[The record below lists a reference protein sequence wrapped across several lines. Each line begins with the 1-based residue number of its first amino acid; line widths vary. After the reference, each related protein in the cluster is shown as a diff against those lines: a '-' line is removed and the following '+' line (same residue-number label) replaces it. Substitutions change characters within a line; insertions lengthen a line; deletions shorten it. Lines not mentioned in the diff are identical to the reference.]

1 MKKRFNQYKNNYETV
16 APAPVVANQPRSWN
30 VNCPKCGATLKLKE
44 DGTAYLCPVC
54 TSVLRVKTGARLV
67 KNLNYDAKQLH
78 INVTY
83 PAALYIARKAH
94 QKPKK
99 QCWLVKLLSK
109 KKEEV
114 KEPTL
119 QDIVAQ
125 IYTAGYTS
133 EDYFVV
139 DCDEGGLFVR
149 KS

>member
-1 MKKRFNQYKNNYETV
+1 MKKKLNKCANNCETA
-16 APAPVVANQPRSWN
+16 APAPVVANNPRSWN

-83 PAALYIARKAH
+83 PAAQYITMKAN

-99 QCWLVKLLSK
+99 KCWLARLFSRK
-109 KKEEV
+109 KKERPEA
-114 KEPTL
+114 TL
-119 QDIVAQ
+119 QDVVAQ
-125 IYTAGYTS
+125 LFEAGYTS
-133 EDYFVV
+133 EDYFIV
-139 DCDEGGLFVR
+139 DVNECGLFVK